1 MPPSFSADLSVPPEL
16 DAALSRLREEVADS
30 GDPRLR
36 GGGATGR
43 LASGQST
50 HALPL
55 VSVVVL
61 NFNGEEVLSRCLE
74 SLDRQTHP
82 NYEIIVVDNASSDA
96 SLAILEAHLPS
107 AKLTVVRSETNR
119 GVPGGRNLGVL
130 HAQGEIVAF
139 IDNDGY
145 ARPDWLECLVRA
157 FEDETVGAAAS
168 LVFFSRKKIV
178 VNGAGGTLNLSG
190 YGGDHCFRSSLE
202 FSELPDDVL
211 YPMGCGMALRRS
223 LVAKV
228 FPLDERIFN
237 YYDDVEVGIRVWNA
251 GQRVVLAADAWIDHD
266 FSTSDAI
273 NQNKAYL
280 CERNRVRTIVKYGP
294 WRHFPRWLRRE
305 WGLKRYFGISGMR
318 LLPLRAWLWNLVH
331 LPSAMGTRLRVRPD
345 AGRYWGKIARTWS
358 QYPPPLPEEHLNT
371 ALPEAVGSD
380 VRFGAEND
388 TVHTL
393 FGWFW
398 VQEED
403 GEAFRWGG
411 RESSL
416 LLRAQPATTCLTLRF
431 RVPTDHRNVRV
442 MLRELGKLEAF
453 AAFRIPPGERHSWQ
467 EVRFACTPPAGV
479 CECLFVTDPP
489 HVDIAGRNLGIGLA
503 RIAFVDE

>member
-1 MPPSFSADLSVPPEL
+1 MPPPSAEGLSVPSDL

-30 GDPRLR
+30 GEQRLR
-36 GGGATGR
+36 PAAAGTGI
-43 LASGQST
+43 GDP
-50 HALPL
+50 PL

-61 NFNGEEVLSRCLE
+61 NFNGEGVLSRCLD

-130 HAQGEIVAF
+130 HAQGEIIAF

-145 ARPDWLECLVRA
+145 ARSDWLERLGAA
-157 FEDETVGAAAS
+157 FADETVGAAAS
-168 LVFFSRKKIV
+168 LVFFARKKIV

-190 YGGDHCFRSSLE
+190 YGGDHCFRRSLE
-202 FSELPDDVL
+202 FSELPEDVL

-223 LVAKV
+223 LVPKV

-237 YYDDVEVGIRVWNA
+237 YFDDVEVGIRVWNA

-280 CERNRVRTIVKYGP
+280 CERNRVRTMVKYGP
-294 WRHFPRWLRRE
+294 WRHFPRWLLHE
-305 WGLKRYFGISGMR
+305 WDLKRYFGIPGMR
-318 LLPLRAWLWNLVH
+318 LLPMHAWLWNLVH
-331 LPSAMGTRLRVRPD
+331 LPSALWTRLRVRPD
-345 AGRYWGKIARTWS
+345 AGRYWGQIARTWA

-371 ALPEAVGSD
+371 ARPDEVGREAE
-380 VRFGAEND
+380 FGTEND
-388 TVHTL
+388 TAHTL

-398 VQEED
+398 VQEEE
-403 GEAFRWGG
+403 GESFRWGG
-411 RESSL
+411 REASL
-416 LLRAQPATTCLTLRF
+416 LLRARPSTPHLLLRF
-431 RVPTDHRNVRV
+431 RVPDGDQNVRLL
-442 MLRELGKLEAF
+442 LRELGKSEAF
-453 AAFRIPPGERHSWQ
+453 AEFHIPPCEPQTWH
-467 EVRFACTPPAGV
+467 EMRFFCAPPAGV
-479 CECLFVTDPP
+479 CECLFVADPP
-489 HVDIAGRNLGIGLA
+489 YVDITGRNLGIGIS